1 GEPLMARL
9 FLFIALLL
17 NLSGSAGAG
26 APEYPTRPVRFI
38 VPFGPAA
45 GADIAAR
52 LFADRLTARWG
63 KPVLVE
69 NRPGG
74 DGLVA
79 IHAFTGANDD
89 HTLLWSPAGTFAV
102 HPYEHDKLPY
112 DAERDLLPISSVST
126 IVLAISASASLK
138 LSTLGEVVAFAR
150 AHPGKLNAAAAN
162 GNSDFLLF
170 GFLKS
175 AGLDVLKVPYR
186 DIMQAPNDLTEG
198 RIQVLMT
205 SLAVVQPSRQAGKI
219 RVLAVTSRKRPPSA
233 PDIQTVAE
241 AGYPALELDSPI
253 GLFGPRSMPVELREW
268 IANELRAVVA
278 GDPVISSRIEATGQI
293 VAIGG
298 PDEFTAAIKELRAKP
313 APPPK
318 ALAPHP
324 PHS

>member
-1 GEPLMARL
+1 MARFL
-9 FLFIALLL
+9 FLIALLA
-17 NLSGSAGAG
+17 NLFGIAGA
-26 APEYPTRPVRFI
+26 AAQDYPTRPVRFI

-52 LFADRLTARWG
+52 LFADRLAARWG
-63 KPVLVE
+63 RPVLVE

-79 IHAFTGANDD
+79 ITAFTGANDD
-89 HTLLWSPAGTFAV
+89 HTLLWAPAGTFAV

-112 DAERDLLPISSVST
+112 DAERDLLPIASVST
-126 IVLAISASASLK
+126 IVLAMSTPVSLQLTTISDLVS
-138 LSTLGEVVAFAR
+138 FAR

-170 GFLKS
+170 GFLKG

-186 DIMQAPNDLTEG
+186 DIMQAPNDLAEG

-205 SLAVVQPSRQAGKI
+205 SLAVVQPHMQAGKI
-219 RVLAVTSRKRPPSA
+219 KVLAVTSRKRSPSA
-233 PDIQTVAE
+233 PDIPTVAE

-253 GLFGPRSMPVELREW
+253 GLFGPRGMPVDLRKRV
-268 IANELRAVVA
+268 ANELRAVVEA
-278 GDPVISSRIEATGQI
+278 DPVITARIESTGQI

-298 PDEFTAAIKELRAKP
+298 PDEFAAEIKRLRGKLAATAEILGLKRAQ
-313 APPPK
+313 
-318 ALAPHP
+318 
-324 PHS
+324 

>member
-1 GEPLMARL
+1 MARFPL
-9 FLFIALLL
+9 LIALLANVL
-17 NLSGSAGAG
+17 GIAGAAG
-26 APEYPTRPVRFI
+26 QDYPTRPVRFV

-52 LFADRLTARWG
+52 LFADRLATRWG
-63 KPVLVE
+63 KPVFVE

-79 IHAFTGANDD
+79 ITAFTGANDD
-89 HTLLWSPAGTFAV
+89 HTLLWAPAGTFAV

-112 DAERDLLPISSVST
+112 DAERDLLPIASVST
-126 IVLAISASASLK
+126 IVLAMSTSVSLK
-138 LSTLGEVVAFAR
+138 LTTIGDLVSFAS

-170 GFLKS
+170 GFLKG

-186 DIMQAPNDLTEG
+186 DILQAPNDLAEG

-205 SLAVVQPSRQAGKI
+205 SLAVVRPHMQAGKI
-219 RVLAVTSRKRPPSA
+219 KVLAVTSRKRSPGA
-233 PDIQTVAE
+233 PDIPTVAE

-253 GLFGPRSMPVELREW
+253 GLFGPRGMPIELRERV
-268 IANELRAVVA
+268 ANELRAVVEA
-278 GDPVISSRIEATGQI
+278 DAVITARIEATGQN

-298 PDEFTAAIKELRAKP
+298 PDAFAAEIKRLRAK
-313 APPPK
+313 
-318 ALAPHP
+318 LAATAEILGFKRAQ
-324 PHS
+324 

>member
-1 GEPLMARL
+1 MARFPL
-9 FLFIALLL
+9 LIALLANVL
-17 NLSGSAGAG
+17 GIAGAAG
-26 APEYPTRPVRFI
+26 QDYPTRPVRFI

-79 IHAFTGANDD
+79 ITAFIGANDD
-89 HTLLWSPAGTFAV
+89 HTLRWAPAGTFAV
-102 HPYEHDKLPY
+102 HSYQHDKLPY
-112 DAERDLLPISSVST
+112 DAERDLIPIASVST
-126 IVLAISASASLK
+126 IVLAMSASASLN
-138 LSTLGEVVAFAR
+138 LTTIGELVALAR

-175 AGLDVLKVPYR
+175 ADLDVLKVPYR
-186 DIMQAPNDLTEG
+186 DILQAPNDLAEG
-198 RIQVLMT
+198 RIQLLMT
-205 SLAVVQPSRQAGKI
+205 SLAVVQPHMQAGKI
-219 RVLAVTSRKRPPSA
+219 KVLAVTSRKRSPSA
-233 PDIQTVAE
+233 PDIPTVAE

-253 GLFGPRSMPVELREW
+253 GLFGPRGMPIALRERV
-268 IANELRAVVA
+268 ANELRAVVEA
-278 GDPVISSRIEATGQI
+278 DPVITARIESTGQI

-298 PDEFTAAIKELRAKP
+298 PDAFAAEIKQLRTKLAATAEILGFKRAQ
-313 APPPK
+313 
-318 ALAPHP
+318 
-324 PHS
+324 

>member
-1 GEPLMARL
+1 MARFPL
-9 FLFIALLL
+9 LIALLANVL
-17 NLSGSAGAG
+17 GIAGAAG
-26 APEYPTRPVRFI
+26 QDYPTRPIRFI

-52 LFADRLTARWG
+52 LFADRLATRWG
-63 KPVLVE
+63 KPVFVE

-79 IHAFTGANDD
+79 ITAFTGADDD
-89 HTLLWSPAGTFAV
+89 HTLLWAPAGTFAV

-112 DAERDLLPISSVST
+112 DAERDLLPIASVST
-126 IVLAISASASLK
+126 IVLAMSTSVSLK
-138 LSTLGEVVAFAR
+138 LTTISDLVSFAR

-170 GFLKS
+170 GFLKG

-186 DIMQAPNDLTEG
+186 DILQAPNDLAEG

-205 SLAVVQPSRQAGKI
+205 SLAVVQPHMQAGKI
-219 RVLAVTSRKRPPSA
+219 KVLAVTSRKRSPSA
-233 PDIQTVAE
+233 PDIPTVAE

-253 GLFGPRSMPVELREW
+253 GLFGPRGMPIALRERV
-268 IANELRAVVA
+268 ANELRAVVEA
-278 GDPVISSRIEATGQI
+278 DPVITARIESTGQI

-298 PDEFTAAIKELRAKP
+298 PDAFAAEIKQLRTKLAATAEILGFKRAQ
-313 APPPK
+313 
-318 ALAPHP
+318 
-324 PHS
+324 

>member
-1 GEPLMARL
+1 MARL
-9 FLFIALLL
+9 LLFIALVL
-17 NLSGSAGAG
+17 NLPGIAGA
-26 APEYPTRPVRFI
+26 AAQDYPTRPVRFI

-79 IHAFTGANDD
+79 ITAFIGANDD

-102 HPYEHDKLPY
+102 HPYEHEKLPY
-112 DAERDLLPISSVST
+112 DAERDLVPIASVST
-126 IVLAISASASLK
+126 IVLAMSTSASLK
-138 LSTLGEVVAFAR
+138 LSTIGELVSLAR

-175 AGLDVLKVPYR
+175 AGLDVPKVPYR

-198 RIQVLMT
+198 RIQLLMT
-205 SLAVVQPSRQAGKI
+205 SLAVVQPYRQAGKI
-219 RVLAVTSRKRPPSA
+219 KVLAVTSRKRPPSA
-233 PDIQTVAE
+233 PDIPTVTE

-253 GLFGPRSMPVELREW
+253 GLFGPRGMPVELRER
-268 IANELRAVVA
+268 IVSELRAVVA
-278 GDPVISSRIEATGQI
+278 ADPVVKSRIEATGQI
-293 VAIGG
+293 IAIGG
-298 PDEFTAAIKELRAKP
+298 PGEFAVAIKELRAK
-313 APPPK
+313 
-318 ALAPHP
+318 LAVTAKVLGLKQAQ
-324 PHS
+324 

>member
-1 GEPLMARL
+1 MARL
-9 FLFIALLL
+9 LLFIALVL
-17 NLSGSAGAG
+17 NLPGIAGA
-26 APEYPTRPVRFI
+26 AAQDYPTRPVRFI

-79 IHAFTGANDD
+79 ITAFIGANDD

-102 HPYEHDKLPY
+102 HPYEHEKLPY
-112 DAERDLLPISSVST
+112 DAERDLVPVASVST
-126 IVLAISASASLK
+126 IVLAMSTSASLK
-138 LSTLGEVVAFAR
+138 LITINELVSLAR

-198 RIQVLMT
+198 RIQLLMT
-205 SLAVVQPSRQAGKI
+205 SLAVVQPYLQAGKI
-219 RVLAVTSRKRPPSA
+219 KVLAVTSRKRPPSA
-233 PDIQTVAE
+233 PDIPTVAE

-253 GLFGPRSMPVELREW
+253 GLFGPRGMPVDLRER

-278 GDPVISSRIEATGQI
+278 ADPVVRSRIEATGQI

-298 PDEFTAAIKELRAKP
+298 PGEFAAAIKELRAK
-313 APPPK
+313 
-318 ALAPHP
+318 LAATAKVLGLKQAQ
-324 PHS
+324 

>member
-1 GEPLMARL
+1 MARL
-9 FLFIALLL
+9 LLFIALVLAL
-17 NLSGSAGAG
+17 PGIAGA
-26 APEYPTRPVRFI
+26 AEQDYPRRPVRFI

-45 GADIAAR
+45 GADIAVR

-79 IHAFTGANDD
+79 ITAFIGANDD
-89 HTLLWSPAGTFAV
+89 HTLLWAPAGTFAV
-102 HPYEHDKLPY
+102 HPYQHDKLPY
-112 DAERDLLPISSVST
+112 DAERDLIPIASVST
-126 IVLAISASASLK
+126 IVLAMSASASLN
-138 LSTLGEVVAFAR
+138 LTTIGELVALAR

-175 AGLDVLKVPYR
+175 ADLDVLKVPYR

-198 RIQVLMT
+198 RIQLLMT
-205 SLAVVQPSRQAGKI
+205 SLAVVQPYMQAGKI
-219 RVLAVTSRKRPPSA
+219 KVLAVTSSKRSPSA
-233 PDIQTVAE
+233 PDIPTVAE

-253 GLFGPRSMPVELREW
+253 GLFGPRGMPLALREW
-268 IANELRAVVA
+268 IAKDLRAVVA
-278 GDPVISSRIEATGQI
+278 TDPVITSRIEASGQI

-298 PDEFTAAIKELRAKP
+298 PSEFAAAIGDLRAK
-313 APPPK
+313 
-318 ALAPHP
+318 LAATAKVLGLKQAQ
-324 PHS
+324 

>member
-1 GEPLMARL
+1 MARL
-9 FLFIALLL
+9 LLLIALLV
-17 NLSGSAGAG
+17 NLLGIAGA
-26 APEYPTRPVRFI
+26 AAQDYPSRPVRFI

-52 LFADRLTARWG
+52 LFADRLAARWG

-79 IHAFTGANDD
+79 ITAFTGANDD
-89 HTLLWSPAGTFAV
+89 HTLLWAPAGTFAV

-112 DAERDLLPISSVST
+112 DAERDLLPIASVST
-126 IVLAISASASLK
+126 IVLAMSASVSLK
-138 LSTLGEVVAFAR
+138 LTTISDLVAFAR

-186 DIMQAPNDLTEG
+186 DILQAPNDLAEG
-198 RIQVLMT
+198 RIQLLMT
-205 SLAVVQPSRQAGKI
+205 SLAVVQPHMQAGKI
-219 RVLAVTSRKRPPSA
+219 KVLAVTSRKRSPSA
-233 PDIQTVAE
+233 PDVPTVAE
-241 AGYPALELDSPI
+241 AGYPALQLDSPI
-253 GLFGPRSMPVELREW
+253 GLFGPRGMPVDLRQRL
-268 IANELRAVVA
+268 ANELRAVVA
-278 GDPVISSRIEATGQI
+278 VDPVITARIESTGQI

-298 PDEFTAAIKELRAKP
+298 PDEFAAEIKQLRGKLAATAKILGKQAQ
-313 APPPK
+313 
-318 ALAPHP
+318 
-324 PHS
+324 